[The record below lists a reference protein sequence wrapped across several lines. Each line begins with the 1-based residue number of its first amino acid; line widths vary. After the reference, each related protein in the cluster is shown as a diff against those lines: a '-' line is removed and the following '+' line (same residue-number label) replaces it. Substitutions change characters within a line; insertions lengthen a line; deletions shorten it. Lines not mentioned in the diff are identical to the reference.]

1 VELVPATDRRKGI
14 RRKAWL
20 TLLTGLLAAVA
31 VTMGASALN
40 LRWDMTGNHMYTLS
54 DSSRGVLDKL
64 DEPVMLRAY
73 ITRDLP
79 QPYGQLR
86 RFVADMLR
94 SYHEAGH
101 GKVGFEIVDP
111 ADDPNVAA
119 SLAALNI
126 PKVQVQTVENDQAQI
141 KQGYMAVV
149 AEYLDKK
156 ETIPVVRGEQGFEY
170 LLTSKI
176 RKLTGKGRVKIGLVA
191 GFGARDLVRLGGF
204 KQKASEDYEL
214 VMIEPDKKAIDE
226 DIRAVI
232 VAGFDQPPSE
242 IERYALDQFRMSDR
256 GLLILAGNAD
266 PQLGQGFTVKSVEA
280 KANTWLKDFG
290 IAVEAGLV
298 MDPRAARI
306 NVNQQRGMFVF
317 SSVVDY
323 PFVAE
328 VEGMDNDN
336 PVTRGLQAVSVPFAS
351 PLAWTGNGPHGDV
364 LLASSAMASI
374 ENGPPY
380 NVDPLVPMS
389 KRFDGLTRRQVNLA
403 LIEQGAAKSAFSG
416 PPKDMP
422 VTKKHIASTEHSR
435 VMVIGSRSLL
445 DDQFMSGGN
454 LVFVL
459 NTLDWLTGNEG
470 LIDLRSRGVIQRPLA
485 ALTKNERSMYKG
497 LWMFALP
504 LFIVVMGL
512 WRWRKLRSLEA
523 AV

>member
-1 VELVPATDRRKGI
+1 MSGIDRRSGV
-14 RRKAWL
+14 RRTAWL

-31 VTMGASALN
+31 VTMGANALN

-64 DEPVMLRAY
+64 DEPIMLRAY

-86 RFVADMLR
+86 RFVADILR

-119 SLAALNI
+119 SLAVLKI
-126 PKVQVQTVENDQAQI
+126 PRVQVQAVENDQAQV

-176 RKLTGKGRVKIGLVA
+176 RKLTGKGRVKIGLIA
-191 GFGARDLVRLGGF
+191 GFGAKDLVRLRGF
-204 KQKASEDYEL
+204 KQKVSEDYEL
-214 VMIEPDKKAIDE
+214 EMIEPDKNGIGK

-242 IERYALDQFRMSDR
+242 IERYALDQFRMTGR

-266 PQLGQGFTVKSVEA
+266 SQLNQGFKVRSVEA
-280 KANTWLKDFG
+280 KANAWLKDFG
-290 IAVEAGLV
+290 IAVEPGLV

-306 NVNQQRGMFVF
+306 NVNQRRGMFMF

-328 VEGMDNDN
+328 VEGMSEAN
-336 PVTRGLQAVSVPFAS
+336 PITHGLQAVSVPFAS
-351 PLAWTGNGPHGDV
+351 PLTWSGDGPHGDV
-364 LLASSAMASI
+364 LLTSSAMASVQA
-374 ENGPPY
+374 GPPY
-380 NVDPLVPMS
+380 DVDPLVPMS

-416 PPKDMP
+416 SPKDAP
-422 VTKKHIASTEHSR
+422 VTEKHIASTEHSR
-435 VMVIGSRSLL
+435 VLVVGSRSLL

-459 NTLDWLTGNEG
+459 NALDWLAGNEG

-485 ALTKNERSMYKG
+485 VLTNNERSVYKG
-497 LWMFALP
+497 LWMFGLP
-504 LFIVVMGL
+504 LLIVVIGL
-512 WRWRKLRSLEA
+512 WRWRKLRLLEA
-523 AV
+523 AG

>member
-1 VELVPATDRRKGI
+1 MSGTDRRKSI
-14 RRKAWL
+14 RRKAWV
-20 TLLTGLLAAVA
+20 TLLTALLAAFAITVA
-31 VTMGASALN
+31 VSALH
-40 LRWDMTGNHMYTLS
+40 LRWDMTENGMYTLS
-54 DSSRGVLDKL
+54 DSTRGVLEKL
-64 DEPVMLRAY
+64 DEPVMIRAY

-86 RFVADMLR
+86 RFVVDILR

-119 SLAALNI
+119 SLAALKI
-126 PKVQVQTVENDQAQI
+126 PKVQVQVIENDQAQV

-149 AEYLDKK
+149 VEYLNKK
-156 ETIPVVRGEQGFEY
+156 KTIPVVRGEQGFEY

-176 RKLTGKGRVKIGLVA
+176 RKLTGKGRMKIGVVA
-191 GFGARDLVRLGGF
+191 GFGAKDMVRLRSF
-204 KQKASEDYEL
+204 KQKVSEDYEL
-214 VMIEPDKKAIDE
+214 VMVEPDKKVIDK

-242 IERYALDQFRMSDR
+242 AERYALDQFRMTGR
-256 GLLILAGNAD
+256 GLLILAGNVD
-266 PQLGQGFTVKSVEA
+266 PQLSQGFQVKPVDA

-290 IAVEAGLV
+290 IAVEPGLV

-306 NVNQQRGMFVF
+306 NVNQRRGMLVF
-317 SSVVDY
+317 NSVVDY
-323 PFVAE
+323 PFIAE
-328 VEGMDNDN
+328 VEGLDEAN
-336 PVTRGLQAVSVPFAS
+336 PVTHGLQAVSVPFAS
-351 PLAWTGNGPHGDV
+351 PLAWTGDGPYGDV
-364 LLASSAMASI
+364 LLASSAMASVQT
-374 ENGPPY
+374 GPPY
-380 NVDPLVPMS
+380 DVNPLVPMS

-403 LIEQGAAKSAFSG
+403 LFEQGTAKSAFPS
-416 PPKDMP
+416 PPKGASGSKKYIAN
-422 VTKKHIASTEHSR
+422 TKHSR
-435 VMVIGSRSLL
+435 VLVVGSRSLL
-445 DDQFMSGGN
+445 DDQFMSGSN

-459 NTLDWLTGNEG
+459 NTLDWLAGNEG

-485 ALTKNERSMYKG
+485 ALTKNERSVYKG

-523 AV
+523 QEV

>member
-1 VELVPATDRRKGI
+1 MSGTDRRKSI
-14 RRKAWL
+14 RRKAWF
-20 TLLTGLLAAVA
+20 TLLTALLAAFAITVA
-31 VTMGASALN
+31 ASALH
-40 LRWDMTGNHMYTLS
+40 LRWDMTENGMYTLS
-54 DSSRGVLDKL
+54 DSTRGVLDKL
-64 DEPVMLRAY
+64 DEPVMIRAY

-119 SLAALNI
+119 SLAALKI
-126 PKVQVQTVENDQAQI
+126 PKVQVQVIENDQAQV

-149 AEYLDKK
+149 AEYLNKK

-176 RKLTGKGRVKIGLVA
+176 RKLTGKGRVKIGVVA
-191 GFGARDLVRLGGF
+191 GFGAKDLVRLRSF

-214 VMIEPDKKAIDE
+214 VMVEPDKKAIDK

-242 IERYALDQFRMSDR
+242 VERYALDQFRMSGR
-256 GLLILAGNAD
+256 GLLILAGNVD
-266 PQLGQGFTVKSVEA
+266 PQLSQGFTVKSVEA
-280 KANTWLKDFG
+280 RANTWLKDFG
-290 IAVEAGLV
+290 IAVEPGLV

-306 NVNQQRGMFVF
+306 NVNQRRGMLVF
-317 SSVVDY
+317 NSVVDY

-328 VEGMDNDN
+328 VEGLGEAN
-336 PVTRGLQAVSVPFAS
+336 PITHGLQAVSVPFAS
-351 PLAWTGNGPHGDV
+351 PLAWTGDGPHGEV
-364 LLASSAMASI
+364 LLASSTMASVQA
-374 ENGPPY
+374 GPPY
-380 NVDPLVPMS
+380 DVNPLVPMS

-403 LIEQGAAKSAFSG
+403 LVEQGAAKSAFSD
-416 PPKDMP
+416 PPKGVP
-422 VTKKHIASTEHSR
+422 ATKKHIADTEHSR
-435 VMVIGSRSLL
+435 VLVVGSRSLL

-459 NTLDWLTGNEG
+459 NTLDWLAGNEG

-497 LWMFALP
+497 LWMFGLP
-504 LFIVVMGL
+504 LLIVVMGL
-512 WRWRKLRSLEA
+512 WRWRRLRSLEA
-523 AV
+523 VV